1 MDYGIVLLKVL
12 MGLAYAGIGYF
23 VLLLIMTIIF
33 ARYPRKPFD
42 DYPDWGLVKEYRVL
56 TNRDKKLE
64 TWVVYPDS
72 IKDKVNGDE
81 LFTDNPAVVITHGWG
96 RNRGRMVTRAR
107 HWQKL
112 GYTTILYST
121 RDHGNSDKEPMG
133 MSIIRFS
140 QDIDSIVN
148 WWGVPVIIQGHS
160 IGAGATIIA
169 GSRNKL
175 VRGIVV
181 DSSMRAIPTDIG
193 MIYKPVFK
201 KWTPVLAL
209 GLKVSLYIFFMI
221 LLRYERKEFS
231 PHIAGRDIKVPTL
244 LVYAKHDTI
253 FPPSCGEA
261 LVKII
266 EGSKLVVLENANH
279 STIPEQS
286 EYGGIIKD
294 FLEDHN
300 LL

>member
-1 MDYGIVLLKVL
+1 MDIVYILLRVLLWL
-12 MGLAYAGIGYF
+12 LYAGIAYF

-42 DYPDWGLVKEYRVL
+42 DYPDWGMVKEYRVS
-56 TNRDKKLE
+56 TNRGKKLE

-72 IKDKVNGDE
+72 IKDKISGDD
-81 LFTDNPAVVITHGWG
+81 LYTKNPAVVITHGWG
-96 RNRGRMVTRAR
+96 RNRGRMVQRAR

-112 GYTTILYST
+112 GFTTILFSA
-121 RDHGNSDKEPMG
+121 RDHGNSDKEPIG

-160 IGAGATIIA
+160 IGAGATVIT

-175 VRGIVV
+175 VRAIVV
-181 DSSMRAIPTDIG
+181 DSSMRAIPDDIT

-201 KWTPVLAL
+201 KWTPVLGP

-221 LLRYERKEFS
+221 ILRHERKDFS
-231 PHIAGRDIKVPTL
+231 PDIAGRDIKVPTL
-244 LVYAKHDTI
+244 LIYGRNDDI

-266 EGSKLVVLENANH
+266 ERSKLKVLENAHH
-279 STIPEQS
+279 SNIPNQP
-286 EYGGIIKD
+286 EYVDIIKE
-294 FLEDHN
+294 FVEDNN
-300 LL
+300 LF

>member
-1 MDYGIVLLKVL
+1 MDYAYILLKML
-12 MGLAYAGIGYF
+12 LWFLYAGIGYF

-33 ARYPRKPFD
+33 SRYPRKPFD
-42 DYPDWGLVKEYRVL
+42 DYPDWGMVKEYRVT

-64 TWVVYPDS
+64 TWVVYPNS
-72 IKDKVNGDE
+72 VKDKVDGDE
-81 LFTDNPAVVITHGWG
+81 LFTENPAVVITHGWG
-96 RNRGRMVTRAR
+96 RNRGRMVARAR

-112 GYTTILYST
+112 GFTTILYSA
-121 RDHGNSDKEPMG
+121 RDHGNSDKEPIG

-140 QDIDSIVN
+140 QDIDSIVK

-160 IGAGATIIA
+160 IGAGATILA

-175 VRGIVV
+175 VRAIVV
-181 DSSMRAIPTDIG
+181 DSSMRAIPNDIG

-209 GLKVSLYIFFMI
+209 GLKVSLYIFFM
-221 LLRYERKEFS
+221 LVLRQERKDFS
-231 PHIAGRDIKVPTL
+231 PNVAATYINVPTL
-244 LVYAKHDTI
+244 LIYGKRDEI
-253 FPPSCGEA
+253 FPPSCGKA

-266 EGSKLVVLENANH
+266 KGSKLVVLENAHH
-279 STIPEQS
+279 SNFPEQP
-286 EYGGIIKD
+286 EYGGLIKEFVAD
-294 FLEDHN
+294 NN

>member
-1 MDYGIVLLKVL
+1 MDIVYILLRVLLWL
-12 MGLAYAGIGYF
+12 LYAGIGYF

-42 DYPDWGLVKEYRVL
+42 DYPDWGMVKEYRVS
-56 TNRDKKLE
+56 TNRGKKLE

-72 IKDKVNGDE
+72 IKDKISGDD
-81 LFTDNPAVVITHGWG
+81 LYTKNPAVVITHGWG
-96 RNRGRMVTRAR
+96 RNRGRMVQRAR

-112 GYTTILYST
+112 GFTTILFSA
-121 RDHGNSDKEPMG
+121 RDHGNSDKEPIG

-160 IGAGATIIA
+160 IGAGATVIT

-175 VRGIVV
+175 VRAIVV
-181 DSSMRAIPTDIG
+181 DSSMRAIPDDIT

-201 KWTPVLAL
+201 KWTPVLGP
-209 GLKVSLYIFFMI
+209 GLKVSLYIFFKII
-221 LLRYERKEFS
+221 LRHERKDFS
-231 PHIAGRDIKVPTL
+231 PDIAGKYIKVPTL
-244 LVYAKHDTI
+244 LIYGKNDDI

-266 EGSKLVVLENANH
+266 EGSKLKVLENAHH
-279 STIPEQS
+279 SNIPNQP
-286 EYGGIIKD
+286 EYGEIIKE
-294 FLEDHN
+294 FVEDNN
-300 LL
+300 LF

>member
-1 MDYGIVLLKVL
+1 MDFGMMVLDVI
-12 MGLAYAGIGYF
+12 MGLAYAGIAYF
-23 VLLLIMTIIF
+23 VILLIMTIIF

-42 DYPDWGLVKEYRVL
+42 DYPDWGMVKEYRVA
-56 TNRDKKLE
+56 THRNKELE
-64 TWVVYPDS
+64 TWVVYPDT
-72 IKDKVNGDE
+72 IKNKVTGDE

-112 GYTTILYST
+112 GYTTILYSA
-121 RDHGNSDKEPMG
+121 RDHGNSDKEPIG

-175 VRGIVV
+175 VRAIVV
-181 DSSMRAIPTDIG
+181 DSSMRAIPNDIG

-201 KWTPVLAL
+201 KWTSVLAL
-209 GLKVSLYIFFMI
+209 GLKVSLYIFFMGI
-221 LLRYERKEFS
+221 LRQERKDFS
-231 PHIAGRDIKVPTL
+231 PNIAAKDIKVPTL
-244 LVYAKHDTI
+244 LIYGKHDDI

-266 EGSKLVVLENANH
+266 EGSKLIVLENAHH
-279 STIPEQS
+279 SNIPNQP
-286 EYGGIIKD
+286 EYGDIIKE
-294 FLEDHN
+294 FVEDNN
-300 LL
+300 LF